1 MAIDKSSRLDIP
13 LEDQRQAWNRWN
25 AEAREQSVGGVSG
38 VQAETAEQWLTD
50 LGRHDLNILD
60 AGCGTGWFCQRL
72 LQFGSVTG
80 IDLADEV
87 VQRASQRVPQAKFIA
102 GDVFSTELPRGHF
115 DVVTSFEV
123 LSHVADQPAFFRQLA
138 SLLKPNGMLILA
150 TQNRPVLE
158 RWSVIGG
165 PIPGQIRHWV
175 DGKTLRSLVQQ
186 DFVVDEL
193 TSICPVGDQGYLR
206 FTNSRAFDWPA
217 ALLLGRQGRAR
228 LKAKLLLGH
237 TLMVRARAR
246 KSHQ

>member
-13 LEDQRQAWNRWN
+13 IDDQREAWNRWN
-25 AEAREQSVGGVSG
+25 AEAREHSVGGVSG
-38 VQAETAEQWLTD
+38 VQAETAEQWLD
-50 LGRHDLNILD
+50 GLGRRDLNILD

-72 LQFGSVTG
+72 LRYGSVTG

-87 VQRASQRVPQAKFIA
+87 VQRASARVPQAKFIA
-102 GDVFSTELPRGHF
+102 GDVFSTALPRASF

-123 LSHVADQPAFFRQLA
+123 LSHVADQPEFLGQLA
-138 SLLKPNGMLILA
+138 RLLKPNGLLILA

-175 DGKTLRSLVQQ
+175 DGKTLRNLVQR

-217 ALLLGRQGRAR
+217 ALLLGRKGRTR

-246 KSHQ
+246 KTER

>member
-25 AEAREQSVGGVSG
+25 AEAREHSVGGVSG
-38 VQAETAEQWLTD
+38 VQAETAEQWLND

-72 LQFGSVTG
+72 LRFGSVTG

-87 VQRASQRVPQAKFIA
+87 IQRASQRVPQAKFIA

-123 LSHVADQPAFFRQLA
+123 LSHVADQPEFFRQLA
-138 SLLKPNGMLILA
+138 SLLKPNGVLILA

-165 PIPGQIRHWV
+165 PIPGQIRRWV

-206 FTNSRAFDWPA
+206 FTNSRAFDWPT
-217 ALLLGRQGRAR
+217 ALLLGRKGRAR

-246 KSHQ
+246 KGTQ